1 LTTLQVEDSSVMG
14 LTILDN
20 KLFIVCSKSDTIHV
34 YAAQPPY
41 TQLTNIHVNGL
52 KSPQDIAA
60 CTINSCLYVADSCSQ
75 CVWKVKTDHK
85 VDRWLD
91 VENTASLSVT
101 WNGHIVVL
109 TAVDV
114 QGRGVSRTWLGTVE
128 VYHTDGY
135 ILSVMKLPRDIVNPW
150 RVIQSVNKSFIVCHG
165 DRATKLNRVCE
176 VNTAGD
182 IVKSYGGLRGSQPG
196 QLSTPR
202 HFMLDHMEQIFV
214 VDFGNHQVLLLNREL
229 EIKRLLLCWTN
240 DCPLAVFYDQQA
252 TQLVIALLSG
262 KIEVHSLRLLSRH

>member
-1 LTTLQVEDSSVMG
+1 MG
-14 LTILDN
+14 LTTLDN
-20 KLFIVCSKSDTIHV
+20 KLYIVCKKSDTIHV

-41 TQLTNIHVNGL
+41 TQLTKIHVIGL

-85 VDRWLD
+85 ADKWLD
-91 VENTASLSVT
+91 VENAVSLSVT
-101 WNGHIVVL
+101 GKGHIVML

-114 QGRGVSRTWLGTVE
+114 QGGGVSRTWLGV
-128 VYHTDGY
+128 VKVSDTDGV
-135 ILSVMKLPRDIVNPW
+135 ILSVKKLPCDIVNPW
-150 RVIQSVNKSFIVCHG
+150 RVMQTVNKSFIVCHG

-176 VNTAGD
+176 VNIDGN
-182 IVKSYGGLRGSQPG
+182 IVKTYGGLRGSQPG

-202 HFMLDHMEQIFV
+202 HFMLDHMEQIFML
-214 VDFGNHQVLLLNREL
+214 DFGNQQVLLLNREL

-240 DCPLAVFYDQQA
+240 DCPLSVFYDQQA
-252 TQLVIALLSG
+252 TQLVIAFLSG
-262 KIEVHSLRLLSRH
+262 KIEVHSLRLLSRY